1 MTTTPSPLA
10 QAAAK
15 IRADIKTAA
24 ANRTLPDYPEGVT
37 FRVRSRRASLM
48 QAIDIEVLGVPRSW
62 LYESRPGAVNRP
74 SPAWL
79 LLRDALER
87 TAARHFAA
95 NGSTSFID
103 VQVDSETGT
112 DA

>member
-1 MTTTPSPLA
+1 MTTPSPLA

-15 IRADIKTAA
+15 IRAGIKAAA
-24 ANRTLPDYPEGVT
+24 ANRALPAYPDGVT

-79 LLRDALER
+79 LLRDALEQL
-87 TAARHFAA
+87 AGRHFAA
-95 NGSTSFID
+95 TGSTSFIG
-103 VQVDSETGT
+103 VQVDSGTGT